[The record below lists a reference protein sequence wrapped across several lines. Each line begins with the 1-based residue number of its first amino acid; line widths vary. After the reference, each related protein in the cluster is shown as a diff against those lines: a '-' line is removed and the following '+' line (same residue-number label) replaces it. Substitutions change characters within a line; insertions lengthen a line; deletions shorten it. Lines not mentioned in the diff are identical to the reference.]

1 MPRSPTPLTVAS
13 FLLQRPRLKED
24 PVPKK
29 RGRKR
34 NLVVSP
40 PNNKSPL
47 DPKNFPPL
55 AKKVSRSTPEN
66 SPLPPPNQDQTPL
79 LTSSL
84 SPICRM
90 SDSQSIELDE
100 GHLLDDEEGME
111 FSHVSPA
118 EAAKLLE
125 LDTES
130 AIDKHIREEEVKL
143 AELRAALLKAR
154 AKTQKP
160 PNNEPNILPPSNPAP
175 SSFSSAPP
183 INQTAK
189 PNKIPNLMDINVK
202 SISSAKS
209 NNPNLSYAAKAAKP
223 AGPARNKE
231 IVEEFLHIY
240 SSRNRKIPISRTT
253 WEQVD
258 DHLISIMADR
268 AEHGQSNPGA
278 RVAHS
283 GFDLAHGCGFIACR
297 DPTSAEWYKSR
308 VAEISGP
315 NGETFKAWG
324 KADVPISRLCRIF
337 IPDRFKKIHDARIAP
352 IIMGLNPPMENGI
365 ISHKDITQVQ
375 GGRAVFLEV
384 DMDTYAYIRTK
395 HYKLDW
401 LMGSV
406 DCHGVVVVKPE
417 NEKEPANLP
426 SNTTVPGVT
435 KLPDNQAGSSSTS
448 TLAVESSQNAPS
460 LTRPDSVV
468 GTPTGYFTV
477 RTPSKLA
484 YSPLTPVKQMKALEE
499 EENLDGPASNS
510 LDPRKRD
517 SKVNTK
523 YNKSKNRKIDSNN
536 DSKNKKK

>member
-79 LTSSL
+79 ITSSL

-118 EAAKLLE
+118 EAAELLE

-183 INQTAK
+183 PMSCLTK
-189 PNKIPNLMDINVK
+189 V
-202 SISSAKS
+202 
-209 NNPNLSYAAKAAKP
+209 P
-223 AGPARNKE
+223 AIETSTP
-231 IVEEFLHIY
+231 
-240 SSRNRKIPISRTT
+240 
-253 WEQVD
+253 
-258 DHLISIMADR
+258 
-268 AEHGQSNPGA
+268 AEHIL
-278 RVAHS
+278 V
-283 GFDLAHGCGFIACR
+283 L
-297 DPTSAEWYKSR
+297 
-308 VAEISGP
+308 
-315 NGETFKAWG
+315 
-324 KADVPISRLCRIF
+324 
-337 IPDRFKKIHDARIAP
+337 
-352 IIMGLNPPMENGI
+352 
-365 ISHKDITQVQ
+365 
-375 GGRAVFLEV
+375 
-384 DMDTYAYIRTK
+384 
-395 HYKLDW
+395 
-401 LMGSV
+401 
-406 DCHGVVVVKPE
+406 
-417 NEKEPANLP
+417 
-426 SNTTVPGVT
+426 
-435 KLPDNQAGSSSTS
+435 
-448 TLAVESSQNAPS
+448 
-460 LTRPDSVV
+460 
-468 GTPTGYFTV
+468 
-477 RTPSKLA
+477 TPSRYVTITSFLLA
-484 YSPLTPVKQMKALEE
+484 CGILGYLPPRALMIK
-499 EENLDGPASNS
+499 DFNS
-510 LDPRKRD
+510 DAL
-517 SKVNTK
+517 
-523 YNKSKNRKIDSNN
+523 
-536 DSKNKKK
+536 